1 MSERLVP
8 SILVLLLLSF
18 AGPDGFARND
28 LHHRVEITAP
38 DSAGVVRSLES
49 LGFDVAGHDAGSGT
63 VELVVS
69 PSALR
74 QLDAMGLDPKIIGSS
89 SGRSIP
95 PGYRDYAAIV
105 QLMADFETN
114 HPAIARNIDV
124 GAFTGVGNT
133 YENRPI
139 YALKISDNV
148 DQDEDEPAIM
158 IVSCHHAREIATPEL
173 AIHAIEQLLD
183 NYGTDP
189 EITALVDNNEI
200 WISPVWNPDGYVY
213 CFDVYDYWRKNRT
226 PFPGG
231 YFGVD
236 LNRNYPYGWNGPY
249 GGSTSPSSDTYK
261 GPMAGSE
268 QETRNMIVLSQNRRF
283 AKVLD
288 FHNYGREV
296 LYTYYLSSALPT
308 EIENYYV
315 AEATE
320 LSSEMNY
327 YGYIRKASAE
337 GEHYQWQLNEF
348 GTFAFLA
355 ETALDFQP
363 PYNDALY
370 EAQLVWPG
378 VKWFLEHEI
387 PIKGHVTE
395 TTSGDPL
402 VADIEISG
410 INYTAGDKR
419 RSGGPEG
426 RFHYFLPPG
435 NYDVTFSATGYSA
448 RTVNVDVAA
457 DRSLVLETQLGSG
470 PALTV
475 TGHVSPGE
483 TLALSFDYPAGA
495 NQYYVNGLSLIDTGF
510 TFGNGLFFPIGL
522 DDTLRNTAGHFPGW
536 SGQLDGSGHADAA
549 LAIPANPGLVGMTFY
564 MAYLTFTTK
573 WYLPE
578 AASAA
583 VTLVVEE

>member
-1 MSERLVP
+1 MSRRVIVML
-8 SILVLLLLSF
+8 LVLLFLTIVGANAL
-18 AGPDGFARND
+18 AKRD
-28 LHHRVEITAP
+28 LHYRVEIKTS
-38 DSAGVVRSLES
+38 DSAALVGSLES
-49 LGFDVAGHDAGSGT
+49 LGIDVAGHLAARGT
-63 VELVVS
+63 VGAIVS
-69 PSALR
+69 ASELR
-74 QLDAMGLDPKIIGSS
+74 QLRAMGFEPKIIGST
-89 SGRSIP
+89 SGRGVP

-105 QLMADFETN
+105 QLLADFESD
-114 HPAIARNIDV
+114 HPSIAKNIDV

-133 YENRPI
+133 TEGRPI
-139 YALKISDNV
+139 HTLKISDNV

-158 IVSCHHAREIATPEL
+158 IVACHHAREIATPEL
-173 AIHAIEQLLD
+173 AIYIIERLLD

-189 EITALVDNNEI
+189 AITAIVDNNEI
-200 WISPVWNPDGYVY
+200 WIAPVWNPDGYVY
-213 CFDVYDYWRKNRT
+213 CFDVYEYWRKNRT

-231 YFGVD
+231 DYGVD

-261 GPMAGSE
+261 GPFPGSE
-268 QETRNMIVLSQNRRF
+268 RETLNMIALSQNRRF

-296 LYTYYLSSALPT
+296 LYTYYLSSSMPT
-308 EIENYYV
+308 AMENYFV

-320 LSSEMNY
+320 FSTEMNY
-327 YGYIRKASAE
+327 SGYIRKASAE
-337 GEHYQWQLNEF
+337 GEHYQWQLNEL
-348 GTFAFLA
+348 GAFAFLA

-363 PYNDALY
+363 DYNDALA
-370 EAQLVWPG
+370 EGPLTWPG
-378 VKWFLEHEI
+378 VRWFLDHEI
-387 PIKGHVTE
+387 PIKGHVTA

-402 VADIEISG
+402 AANIEIAG

-435 NYDVTFSATGYSA
+435 NYDVTFSASGYNP
-448 RTVNVDVAA
+448 RTINVDVTA
-457 DRSLVLETQLGSG
+457 DRSTVIETQLGSG

-483 TLALSFDYPAGA
+483 TVDLSFDYPAGA
-495 NQYYVNGLSLIDTGF
+495 GQQYLNGLSLIDTGF
-510 TFGNGLFFPIGL
+510 TFGNGIFFPIGV
-522 DDTLRNTAGHFPGW
+522 DNTLRNTAGFFPGW
-536 SGQLDGSGHADAA
+536 SGVLDGSGHADAA
-549 LAIPANPGLVGMTFY
+549 LPIPSNPALVGQTFY